1 MKKTKQSQIARE
13 LGISKSYLSM
23 ILKGQRKCPLELVE
37 KLQSIP
43 GVHKVVNNQ
52 LWDRS
57 YTQEVRGSSPLPPTI
72 GNDITFQL
80 IVRKNFF
87 MKPLDK
93 TGI

>member
-1 MKKTKQSQIARE
+1 MKKVKQGQIAKE

-23 ILKGQRKCPLELVE
+23 ILSGQRKCPSELVE

-43 GVHKVVNNQ
+43 GVHKIVNNQ

-72 GNDITFQL
+72 GNDITLQL
-80 IVRKNFF
+80 IVQENSFHKSLET
-87 MKPLDK
+87 P
-93 TGI
+93 